1 MENKLMIFEND
12 AFGKVRTLNLNGEQ
26 WFVAADVCK
35 ALELGNPSM
44 TVERLDDDEKGIS
57 TIDTLG
63 GKQRMAI
70 INEPGLYSLV
80 ITSRKP
86 EAKAFKRWIT
96 HEVIPAIRKHG
107 AYMTKSVLEQ
117 VLENPELVLL
127 MAQRMLEEQRKN
139 ELLQRELRLAKPK
152 ADFYD
157 EKLKLFAEH
166 PELLDALMK
175 SLYAAHAENLRH
187 RAERQTLLPK
197 ADYYDAFMDADGC
210 TNLRTTA
217 KELNVPE
224 RWFARFLQQTGFL
237 YRSPAGNLM
246 PYAIPRNRGLF
257 RVRDYVRN
265 GHSGA
270 YTLITPMGKSLF
282 RELLRCGEALPTD

>member
-12 AFGKVRTLNLNGEQ
+12 AFGKVRTLNLNGEP
-26 WFVAADVCK
+26 WFVAVDVCSV
-35 ALELGNPSM
+35 LDLSNPTIAVS
-44 TVERLDDDEKGIS
+44 RLDEDERAKFNLGRQGDA
-57 TIDTLG
+57 TIV
-63 GKQRMAI
+63 
-70 INEPGLYSLV
+70 NEPGLYTLV
-80 ITSRKP
+80 LGSRKP

-96 HEVIPAIRKHG
+96 HEVLPNIRKHG
-107 AYMTKSVLEQ
+107 VYIT
-117 VLENPELVLL
+117 
-127 MAQRMLEEQRKN
+127 
-139 ELLQRELRLAKPK
+139 
-152 ADFYD
+152 D

-282 RELLRCGEALPTD
+282 RELLRCGEAASN

>member
-1 MENKLMIFEND
+1 MENKLMLFENE
-12 AFGKVRTLNLNGEQ
+12 AFGKVRTLNLNGEP
-26 WFVAADVCK
+26 WFVAVDVCSV
-35 ALELGNPSM
+35 LDLSNPAIAVS
-44 TVERLDDDEKGIS
+44 RLDEDERAKFNLGRQGDA
-57 TIDTLG
+57 TIV
-63 GKQRMAI
+63 
-70 INEPGLYSLV
+70 NEPGLYTLV
-80 ITSRKP
+80 LGSRKP

-96 HEVIPAIRKHG
+96 HEVLPNIRKHG
-107 AYMTKSVLEQ
+107 VYIT
-117 VLENPELVLL
+117 
-127 MAQRMLEEQRKN
+127 
-139 ELLQRELRLAKPK
+139 
-152 ADFYD
+152 D

-166 PELLDALMK
+166 PELLDALMR
-175 SLYAAHAENLRH
+175 SLYTAHAENLRH

-282 RELLRCGEALPTD
+282 RELLRCGEAASN

>member
-12 AFGKVRTLNLNGEQ
+12 AFGKVRTLNLNGEP
-26 WFVAADVCK
+26 WFVAVDVCSV
-35 ALELGNPSM
+35 LDLSNPTIAVS
-44 TVERLDDDEKGIS
+44 RLDEDERAKFNLGRQGDA
-57 TIDTLG
+57 TIV
-63 GKQRMAI
+63 
-70 INEPGLYSLV
+70 NEPGLYTLV
-80 ITSRKP
+80 LGSRKP

-96 HEVIPAIRKHG
+96 HEVLPNIRKHG
-107 AYMTKSVLEQ
+107 VYIT
-117 VLENPELVLL
+117 
-127 MAQRMLEEQRKN
+127 
-139 ELLQRELRLAKPK
+139 
-152 ADFYD
+152 D

>member
-1 MENKLMIFEND
+1 MKNKLEIFNNTE
-12 AFGKVRTLNLNGEQ
+12 FGSVRIIQEGDKYLFCGLD
-26 WFVAADVCK
+26 VAAALGYAKPRNAITAHCRYALKRGVPHPQAESKEIEMLFIPEGDVY
-35 ALELGNPSM
+35 
-44 TVERLDDDEKGIS
+44 RL
-57 TIDTLG
+57 
-63 GKQRMAI
+63 
-70 INEPGLYSLV
+70 
-80 ITSRKP
+80 
-86 EAKAFKRWIT
+86 IT
-96 HEVIPAIRKHG
+96 HSKLPSADRFEKWVFDEVLPNIRKHG
-107 AYMTKSVLEQ
+107 VYIT
-117 VLENPELVLL
+117 
-127 MAQRMLEEQRKN
+127 
-139 ELLQRELRLAKPK
+139 
-152 ADFYD
+152 D

>member
-1 MENKLMIFEND
+1 MKNKLEIFNNTE
-12 AFGKVRTLNLNGEQ
+12 FGSVRIIQEGDKYLFCGLD
-26 WFVAADVCK
+26 VAAALGYAKPRNAITAHCRYALKRGVPHPQAESKEIEMLFIPEGDVY
-35 ALELGNPSM
+35 
-44 TVERLDDDEKGIS
+44 RL
-57 TIDTLG
+57 
-63 GKQRMAI
+63 
-70 INEPGLYSLV
+70 
-80 ITSRKP
+80 
-86 EAKAFKRWIT
+86 IT
-96 HEVIPAIRKHG
+96 HSKLPSADRFEKWVFDEVLPNIRKHG
-107 AYMTKSVLEQ
+107 VYIT
-117 VLENPELVLL
+117 
-127 MAQRMLEEQRKN
+127 
-139 ELLQRELRLAKPK
+139 
-152 ADFYD
+152 D

-187 RAERQTLLPK
+187 RAERQSLLPK

-282 RELLRCGEALPTD
+282 RELLRCGEAASN

>member
-1 MENKLMIFEND
+1 MENKLMIFENE
-12 AFGKVRTLNLNGEQ
+12 AFGKVRTLNLNGEP
-26 WFVAADVCK
+26 WFVAVDVCSV
-35 ALELGNPSM
+35 LDLSNPTSA
-44 TVERLDDDEKGIS
+44 VSRLDEDERAKFNLGRQGDA
-57 TIDTLG
+57 TIV
-63 GKQRMAI
+63 
-70 INEPGLYSLV
+70 NEPGLYTLV
-80 ITSRKP
+80 LGSRKP

-96 HEVIPAIRKHG
+96 HEVLPNIRKHG
-107 AYMTKSVLEQ
+107 VYIT
-117 VLENPELVLL
+117 
-127 MAQRMLEEQRKN
+127 
-139 ELLQRELRLAKPK
+139 
-152 ADFYD
+152 D

-175 SLYAAHAENLRH
+175 SLYATHAENLRH

-282 RELLRCGEALPTD
+282 RELLRCGEAVSN

>member
-12 AFGKVRTLNLNGEQ
+12 AFGKVRTLNLNGEP
-26 WFVAADVCK
+26 WFVAVDVCSV
-35 ALELGNPSM
+35 LDLSNPTIAVS
-44 TVERLDDDEKGIS
+44 RLDEDERAKFNLGRQGDA
-57 TIDTLG
+57 TIV
-63 GKQRMAI
+63 
-70 INEPGLYSLV
+70 NEPGLYTLV
-80 ITSRKP
+80 LGSRKP

-107 AYMTKSVLEQ
+107 VYIT
-117 VLENPELVLL
+117 
-127 MAQRMLEEQRKN
+127 
-139 ELLQRELRLAKPK
+139 
-152 ADFYD
+152 D

-175 SLYAAHAENLRH
+175 SLYATHAENLRH

-210 TNLRTTA
+210 TNLRPTA

-265 GHSGA
+265 GHGGA

-282 RELLRCGEALPTD
+282 RELLRCGEAVSN

>member
-12 AFGKVRTLNLNGEQ
+12 AFGKVRTLNLNGEP
-26 WFVAADVCK
+26 WFVAVDVCSV
-35 ALELGNPSM
+35 LDLSNP
-44 TVERLDDDEKGIS
+44 TIAVRRLDEDERAKFNLGRQGDA
-57 TIDTLG
+57 TIV
-63 GKQRMAI
+63 
-70 INEPGLYSLV
+70 NEPGLYTLV
-80 ITSRKP
+80 LGSRKP

-107 AYMTKSVLEQ
+107 VYIT
-117 VLENPELVLL
+117 
-127 MAQRMLEEQRKN
+127 
-139 ELLQRELRLAKPK
+139 
-152 ADFYD
+152 D

>member
-12 AFGKVRTLNLNGEQ
+12 AFGKVRTLNLNGEP

-139 ELLQRELRLAKPK
+139 ELLQQELRLAKPK

-157 EKLKLFAEH
+157 AFIH
-166 PELLDALMK
+166 PEC
-175 SLYAAHAENLRH
+175 
-187 RAERQTLLPK
+187 
-197 ADYYDAFMDADGC
+197 C
-210 TNLRTTA
+210 TNLRATA
-217 KELNVPE
+217 KELKVPE
-224 RWFARFLQQTGFL
+224 KMFTAFLIRKRYL
-237 YRSPAGNLM
+237 YRAPSGTLL
-246 PYAIPRNRGLF
+246 PYAKPASGLF
-257 RVRDYVRN
+257 FVKDYIAVN
-265 GHSGA
+265 GHQGV
-270 YTLITPMGKSLF
+270 YTLVTPKGKTLF
-282 RELLRCGEALPTD
+282 LSMLDEIA

>member
-1 MENKLMIFEND
+1 MENKLMLFENE
-12 AFGKVRTLNLNGEQ
+12 AFGKVRTLNLNGEP
-26 WFVAADVCK
+26 WFVAVDVCSV
-35 ALELGNPSM
+35 LDLSNPTIAVS
-44 TVERLDDDEKGIS
+44 RLDEDERAKFNLGRQGDA
-57 TIDTLG
+57 TIV
-63 GKQRMAI
+63 
-70 INEPGLYSLV
+70 NEPGLYTLV
-80 ITSRKP
+80 LGSRKP

-107 AYMTKSVLEQ
+107 VYIT
-117 VLENPELVLL
+117 
-127 MAQRMLEEQRKN
+127 
-139 ELLQRELRLAKPK
+139 
-152 ADFYD
+152 D

-282 RELLRCGEALPTD
+282 RELLRCGEAVSN

>member
-12 AFGKVRTLNLNGEQ
+12 AFGKVRTLNLNGEP
-26 WFVAADVCK
+26 WFVAVDVCSV
-35 ALELGNPSM
+35 LDLSNPTIAVS
-44 TVERLDDDEKGIS
+44 RLDEDERAKFNLGRQGDA
-57 TIDTLG
+57 TIV
-63 GKQRMAI
+63 
-70 INEPGLYSLV
+70 NEPGLYTLV
-80 ITSRKP
+80 LGSRKP

-107 AYMTKSVLEQ
+107 VYIT
-117 VLENPELVLL
+117 
-127 MAQRMLEEQRKN
+127 
-139 ELLQRELRLAKPK
+139 
-152 ADFYD
+152 D

-282 RELLRCGEALPTD
+282 RELLRWGEAVSN

>member
-12 AFGKVRTLNLNGEQ
+12 AFGKVRTLNLNGEP
-26 WFVAADVCK
+26 WFVAVDVCSV
-35 ALELGNPSM
+35 LDLSNPTIAVS
-44 TVERLDDDEKGIS
+44 RLDEDERAKFNLGRQGDA
-57 TIDTLG
+57 TIV
-63 GKQRMAI
+63 
-70 INEPGLYSLV
+70 NEPGLYTLV
-80 ITSRKP
+80 LGSRKP

-107 AYMTKSVLEQ
+107 VYIT
-117 VLENPELVLL
+117 
-127 MAQRMLEEQRKN
+127 
-139 ELLQRELRLAKPK
+139 
-152 ADFYD
+152 D

-187 RAERQTLLPK
+187 RTERQTLLPK

-265 GHSGA
+265 GHGGA

-282 RELLRCGEALPTD
+282 RELLRCGEAASN

>member
-1 MENKLMIFEND
+1 MENKLMVFENE
-12 AFGKVRTLNLNGEQ
+12 AFGKVRTLNLNGEP
-26 WFVAADVCK
+26 WFVAVDVCSV
-35 ALELGNPSM
+35 LDLSNPTIAVS
-44 TVERLDDDEKGIS
+44 RLDEDERAKFNLGRQGDA
-57 TIDTLG
+57 TIV
-63 GKQRMAI
+63 
-70 INEPGLYSLV
+70 NEPGLYTLV
-80 ITSRKP
+80 LGSRKP

-96 HEVIPAIRKHG
+96 HEVLPNIRKHG
-107 AYMTKSVLEQ
+107 VYIA
-117 VLENPELVLL
+117 
-127 MAQRMLEEQRKN
+127 
-139 ELLQRELRLAKPK
+139 
-152 ADFYD
+152 D

-166 PELLDALMK
+166 PELLDALMR
-175 SLYAAHAENLRH
+175 SLYTAHAENLRH

>member
-1 MENKLMIFEND
+1 MENKLMIFENE
-12 AFGKVRTLNLNGEQ
+12 AFGKVRTLNLNGEP

-107 AYMTKSVLEQ
+107 VYIT
-117 VLENPELVLL
+117 
-127 MAQRMLEEQRKN
+127 
-139 ELLQRELRLAKPK
+139 
-152 ADFYD
+152 D

-175 SLYAAHAENLRH
+175 SLTNSFPSIKVMGEPSLAACLAEFVNL
-187 RAERQTLLPK
+187 P
-197 ADYYDAFMDADGC
+197 FVI
-210 TNLRTTA
+210 N
-217 KELNVPE
+217 
-224 RWFARFLQQTGFL
+224 
-237 YRSPAGNLM
+237 
-246 PYAIPRNRGLF
+246 
-257 RVRDYVRN
+257 
-265 GHSGA
+265 
-270 YTLITPMGKSLF
+270 TP
-282 RELLRCGEALPTD
+282 

>member
-1 MENKLMIFEND
+1 MENKLMIFENE
-12 AFGKVRTLNLNGEQ
+12 AFGKVRTLNLNGEP

-139 ELLQRELRLAKPK
+139 ELLQQELRLTK
-152 ADFYD
+152 A
-157 EKLKLFAEH
+157 
-166 PELLDALMK
+166 
-175 SLYAAHAENLRH
+175 
-187 RAERQTLLPK
+187 Q
-197 ADYYDAFMDADGC
+197 G
-210 TNLRTTA
+210 
-217 KELNVPE
+217 
-224 RWFARFLQQTGFL
+224 G
-237 YRSPAGNLM
+237 
-246 PYAIPRNRGLF
+246 
-257 RVRDYVRN
+257 
-265 GHSGA
+265 
-270 YTLITPMGKSLF
+270 
-282 RELLRCGEALPTD
+282 LLRCIYPPGVLHQSPRHRKGAEGAGENVHRVPHPQALSLPRALRYAAALRQARQRRPVLRKRLYRRQRASGGIYPCHAQGQDPVPLHAGRDRLT

>member
-1 MENKLMIFEND
+1 MENKLMVFENE
-12 AFGKVRTLNLNGEQ
+12 AFGKVRTLNLNGEP
-26 WFVAADVCK
+26 WFVAVDVCSVLDLSNPTIAVSRIDEDERAK
-35 ALELGNPSM
+35 FNLG
-44 TVERLDDDEKGIS
+44 RQGDA
-57 TIDTLG
+57 TIV
-63 GKQRMAI
+63 
-70 INEPGLYSLV
+70 NEPGLYTLV
-80 ITSRKP
+80 LGSRKP

-96 HEVIPAIRKHG
+96 HEVLPNIRKHG
-107 AYMTKSVLEQ
+107 VYIT
-117 VLENPELVLL
+117 
-127 MAQRMLEEQRKN
+127 
-139 ELLQRELRLAKPK
+139 
-152 ADFYD
+152 D

-166 PELLDALMK
+166 PELLDALMR
-175 SLYAAHAENLRH
+175 SLYTAHAENLRH

>member
-1 MENKLMIFEND
+1 MENKLMIFENE
-12 AFGKVRTLNLNGEQ
+12 AFGKMRTLNLNGEP
-26 WFVAADVCK
+26 WFVAVDVCSV
-35 ALELGNPSM
+35 LDLSNPTIAVS
-44 TVERLDDDEKGIS
+44 RLDEDERAKFNLGRQGDA
-57 TIDTLG
+57 TIV
-63 GKQRMAI
+63 
-70 INEPGLYSLV
+70 NEPGLYTLV
-80 ITSRKP
+80 LGSRKP

-107 AYMTKSVLEQ
+107 VYIT
-117 VLENPELVLL
+117 
-127 MAQRMLEEQRKN
+127 
-139 ELLQRELRLAKPK
+139 
-152 ADFYD
+152 D

-175 SLYAAHAENLRH
+175 SLYATHAENLRH

-246 PYAIPRNRGLF
+246 PYALPRNRGLF

-282 RELLRCGEALPTD
+282 RELLRCGEAVSN

>member
-12 AFGKVRTLNLNGEQ
+12 AFGKVRTLNLNGEP
-26 WFVAADVCK
+26 WFVAVDVCSV
-35 ALELGNPSM
+35 LDLSNPTIAVS
-44 TVERLDDDEKGIS
+44 RLDEDERAKFNLGRQGDA
-57 TIDTLG
+57 TIV
-63 GKQRMAI
+63 
-70 INEPGLYSLV
+70 NEPGLYTLV
-80 ITSRKP
+80 LGSRKP
-86 EAKAFKRWIT
+86 ETKAFKRWIT

-107 AYMTKSVLEQ
+107 VYIT
-117 VLENPELVLL
+117 
-127 MAQRMLEEQRKN
+127 
-139 ELLQRELRLAKPK
+139 
-152 ADFYD
+152 D

>member
-1 MENKLMIFEND
+1 MKNKLEIFNNTEFGSVRIIQEGDKYLFCGLDVAAALGYAKPRNAITAHCRYALKRGVPHPQAESKEIEMIFIPE
-12 AFGKVRTLNLNGEQ
+12 G
-26 WFVAADVCK
+26 DVY
-35 ALELGNPSM
+35 
-44 TVERLDDDEKGIS
+44 RL
-57 TIDTLG
+57 
-63 GKQRMAI
+63 
-70 INEPGLYSLV
+70 
-80 ITSRKP
+80 
-86 EAKAFKRWIT
+86 IT
-96 HEVIPAIRKHG
+96 HSKLPSADRFEKWVFDEVLPNIRKHG
-107 AYMTKSVLEQ
+107 VYIT
-117 VLENPELVLL
+117 
-127 MAQRMLEEQRKN
+127 
-139 ELLQRELRLAKPK
+139 
-152 ADFYD
+152 D

-282 RELLRCGEALPTD
+282 RELLRCGEAASN

>member
-12 AFGKVRTLNLNGEQ
+12 AFGKVRTLNLNGEP
-26 WFVAADVCK
+26 WFVAVDVCSV
-35 ALELGNPSM
+35 LDLSNPTIAVS
-44 TVERLDDDEKGIS
+44 RLDEDERAKFNLGRQGDA
-57 TIDTLG
+57 TIV
-63 GKQRMAI
+63 
-70 INEPGLYSLV
+70 NEPGLYTLV
-80 ITSRKP
+80 LGSRKP

-107 AYMTKSVLEQ
+107 VYIT
-117 VLENPELVLL
+117 
-127 MAQRMLEEQRKN
+127 
-139 ELLQRELRLAKPK
+139 
-152 ADFYD
+152 D

-246 PYAIPRNRGLF
+246 PYTIPRNRGLF

-282 RELLRCGEALPTD
+282 RELLRCGEAVSN

>member
-1 MENKLMIFEND
+1 MENKLMIFENE
-12 AFGKVRTLNLNGEQ
+12 AFGKVRTLNLNGEP

-107 AYMTKSVLEQ
+107 VYIT
-117 VLENPELVLL
+117 
-127 MAQRMLEEQRKN
+127 
-139 ELLQRELRLAKPK
+139 
-152 ADFYD
+152 D

-175 SLYAAHAENLRH
+175 SLYATHAENLRH

-197 ADYYDAFMDADGC
+197 ADYYDAFMDAECC
-210 TNLRTTA
+210 TNLRATA
-217 KELNVPE
+217 KELKVPE
-224 RWFARFLQQTGFL
+224 KMFTAFLIRKRYL
-237 YRSPAGNLM
+237 YRAPSGTLL
-246 PYAIPRNRGLF
+246 PYAKPASDGLF
-257 RVRDYVRN
+257 FVKDYIAVN
-265 GHSGA
+265 GHQGV
-270 YTLITPMGKSLF
+270 YTLVTPKGKSLF
-282 RELLRCGEALPTD
+282 LTMLGEIA

>member
-1 MENKLMIFEND
+1 MENKLMLFENE
-12 AFGKVRTLNLNGEQ
+12 AFGKVRTLNLNGEP
-26 WFVAADVCK
+26 WFVAVDVCSV
-35 ALELGNPSM
+35 LDLSNPTIAVS
-44 TVERLDDDEKGIS
+44 RLDEDERAKFNLGRQGDA
-57 TIDTLG
+57 TIV
-63 GKQRMAI
+63 
-70 INEPGLYSLV
+70 NEPGLYTLV
-80 ITSRKP
+80 LGSRKP

-107 AYMTKSVLEQ
+107 VYIT
-117 VLENPELVLL
+117 
-127 MAQRMLEEQRKN
+127 
-139 ELLQRELRLAKPK
+139 
-152 ADFYD
+152 D

-257 RVRDYVRN
+257 RVRDYIRN

-282 RELLRCGEALPTD
+282 RELLRCGEALPTG

>member
-1 MENKLMIFEND
+1 MENKLMLFENE
-12 AFGKVRTLNLNGEQ
+12 AFGKVRTLNLNGEP
-26 WFVAADVCK
+26 WFVAVDVCSV
-35 ALELGNPSM
+35 LDLSNPTIAVS
-44 TVERLDDDEKGIS
+44 RLDEDERAKFNLGRQGDA
-57 TIDTLG
+57 TIV
-63 GKQRMAI
+63 
-70 INEPGLYSLV
+70 NEPGLYTLV
-80 ITSRKP
+80 LGSRKP

-107 AYMTKSVLEQ
+107 VYIT
-117 VLENPELVLL
+117 
-127 MAQRMLEEQRKN
+127 
-139 ELLQRELRLAKPK
+139 
-152 ADFYD
+152 D

-265 GHSGA
+265 GHGGA

>member
-1 MENKLMIFEND
+1 MENKLMVFENE
-12 AFGKVRTLNLNGEQ
+12 AFGKVRTLNLNGEP
-26 WFVAADVCK
+26 WFVAADVCSV
-35 ALELGNPSM
+35 LDLSNPTIAVS
-44 TVERLDDDEKGIS
+44 RLDEDERAKFNLGRQGDA
-57 TIDTLG
+57 TIV
-63 GKQRMAI
+63 
-70 INEPGLYSLV
+70 NEPGLYTLV
-80 ITSRKP
+80 LGSRKP

-96 HEVIPAIRKHG
+96 HEVLPNIRKHG
-107 AYMTKSVLEQ
+107 VYIT
-117 VLENPELVLL
+117 
-127 MAQRMLEEQRKN
+127 
-139 ELLQRELRLAKPK
+139 
-152 ADFYD
+152 D

-166 PELLDALMK
+166 PELLDALMR
-175 SLYAAHAENLRH
+175 SLYTAHAENLRH

-282 RELLRCGEALPTD
+282 RELLRCGEAASN

>member
-1 MENKLMIFEND
+1 MENKLMIFENE
-12 AFGKVRTLNLNGEQ
+12 AFGKVRTLNLNGEP
-26 WFVAADVCK
+26 WFVAVDVCSV
-35 ALELGNPSM
+35 LDLSNPTIAVS
-44 TVERLDDDEKGIS
+44 RLDEDERAKFNLGRQGDA
-57 TIDTLG
+57 TIV
-63 GKQRMAI
+63 
-70 INEPGLYSLV
+70 NEPGLYTLV
-80 ITSRKP
+80 LGSRKP

-96 HEVIPAIRKHG
+96 HEVLPNIRKHG
-107 AYMTKSVLEQ
+107 VYIT
-117 VLENPELVLL
+117 
-127 MAQRMLEEQRKN
+127 
-139 ELLQRELRLAKPK
+139 
-152 ADFYD
+152 D

-166 PELLDALMK
+166 PELLDALMR
-175 SLYAAHAENLRH
+175 SLYTAHAENLRH

-217 KELNVPE
+217 KELDVPE

-282 RELLRCGEALPTD
+282 RELLRCGEAASN

>member
-12 AFGKVRTLNLNGEQ
+12 AFGKVRTLNLNGEP

-44 TVERLDDDEKGIS
+44 TVERLDDDEKGVS

-86 EAKAFKRWIT
+86 EAKAF
-96 HEVIPAIRKHG
+96 
-107 AYMTKSVLEQ
+107 
-117 VLENPELVLL
+117 
-127 MAQRMLEEQRKN
+127 
-139 ELLQRELRLAKPK
+139 
-152 ADFYD
+152 
-157 EKLKLFAEH
+157 
-166 PELLDALMK
+166 
-175 SLYAAHAENLRH
+175 
-187 RAERQTLLPK
+187 
-197 ADYYDAFMDADGC
+197 
-210 TNLRTTA
+210 
-217 KELNVPE
+217 
-224 RWFARFLQQTGFL
+224 L

-246 PYAIPRNRGLF
+246 PYALPRNRGLF

-282 RELLRCGEALPTD
+282 RELLCCGEAVSN

>member
-1 MENKLMIFEND
+1 MENKLMVFENE
-12 AFGKVRTLNLNGEQ
+12 AFGKVRTLNLNGEP
-26 WFVAADVCK
+26 WFVAVDVCSV
-35 ALELGNPSM
+35 LDLSNPTIAVS
-44 TVERLDDDEKGIS
+44 RLDEDERAKFNLGRQGDA
-57 TIDTLG
+57 TIV
-63 GKQRMAI
+63 
-70 INEPGLYSLV
+70 NEPGLYTLV
-80 ITSRKP
+80 LGSRKP

-96 HEVIPAIRKHG
+96 HEVLPNIRKHG
-107 AYMTKSVLEQ
+107 VYIT
-117 VLENPELVLL
+117 
-127 MAQRMLEEQRKN
+127 
-139 ELLQRELRLAKPK
+139 
-152 ADFYD
+152 D

-166 PELLDALMK
+166 PELLDALMR
-175 SLYAAHAENLRH
+175 SLYTAHAENLRH

-246 PYAIPRNRGLF
+246 PYTIPRNRGLF

>member
-1 MENKLMIFEND
+1 MENKLMVFENE
-12 AFGKVRTLNLNGEQ
+12 AFGKVRTLNLNGEP
-26 WFVAADVCK
+26 WFVAVDVCSV
-35 ALELGNPSM
+35 LDLSNPTIAVS
-44 TVERLDDDEKGIS
+44 RLDEDERAKFNLGRQGDA
-57 TIDTLG
+57 TIV
-63 GKQRMAI
+63 
-70 INEPGLYSLV
+70 NEPGLYTLV
-80 ITSRKP
+80 LGSRKP

-96 HEVIPAIRKHG
+96 HEVLPNIRKHG
-107 AYMTKSVLEQ
+107 VYIT
-117 VLENPELVLL
+117 
-127 MAQRMLEEQRKN
+127 
-139 ELLQRELRLAKPK
+139 
-152 ADFYD
+152 D

>member
-1 MENKLMIFEND
+1 MENKLMIFENE
-12 AFGKVRTLNLNGEQ
+12 AFGKVRTLNLNGEP
-26 WFVAADVCK
+26 WFVAVDVCSV
-35 ALELGNPSM
+35 LDLSNP
-44 TVERLDDDEKGIS
+44 TIAVRRLDEDERAKFNLGRQGDA
-57 TIDTLG
+57 TIV
-63 GKQRMAI
+63 
-70 INEPGLYSLV
+70 NEPGLYTLV
-80 ITSRKP
+80 LGSRKP

-96 HEVIPAIRKHG
+96 HEVIPAIRKRG
-107 AYMTKSVLEQ
+107 VYIT
-117 VLENPELVLL
+117 
-127 MAQRMLEEQRKN
+127 
-139 ELLQRELRLAKPK
+139 
-152 ADFYD
+152 D

-265 GHSGA
+265 GHGGA

>member
-12 AFGKVRTLNLNGEQ
+12 AFGKVRTLNLNGEP
-26 WFVAADVCK
+26 WFVAVDVCSV
-35 ALELGNPSM
+35 LDLSNPTIAVS
-44 TVERLDDDEKGIS
+44 RLDEDERAKFNLGRQGDA
-57 TIDTLG
+57 TIV
-63 GKQRMAI
+63 
-70 INEPGLYSLV
+70 NEPGLYTLV
-80 ITSRKP
+80 LGSRKP

-107 AYMTKSVLEQ
+107 VYIT
-117 VLENPELVLL
+117 
-127 MAQRMLEEQRKN
+127 
-139 ELLQRELRLAKPK
+139 
-152 ADFYD
+152 D

-175 SLYAAHAENLRH
+175 SLYATHAENLRH

-282 RELLRCGEALPTD
+282 RELLRCGEVLPTD

>member
-1 MENKLMIFEND
+1 MENKLMLFENE
-12 AFGKVRTLNLNGEQ
+12 AFGKVRTLNLNGEP
-26 WFVAADVCK
+26 WFVAVDVCSV
-35 ALELGNPSM
+35 LDLSNPTIAVS
-44 TVERLDDDEKGIS
+44 RLDEDERAKFNLGRQGDA
-57 TIDTLG
+57 TIV
-63 GKQRMAI
+63 
-70 INEPGLYSLV
+70 NEPGLYTLV
-80 ITSRKP
+80 LGSRKP

-107 AYMTKSVLEQ
+107 VYIT
-117 VLENPELVLL
+117 
-127 MAQRMLEEQRKN
+127 
-139 ELLQRELRLAKPK
+139 
-152 ADFYD
+152 D

-187 RAERQTLLPK
+187 RAERQSLLPK
-197 ADYYDAFMDADGC
+197 ADYYDGFMDADGC
-210 TNLRTTA
+210 TYLRTTA

-282 RELLRCGEALPTD
+282 RELLRCGEAASN

>member
-1 MENKLMIFEND
+1 MENKLMIFENE
-12 AFGKVRTLNLNGEQ
+12 AFGKVRTLNLNGEP
-26 WFVAADVCK
+26 WFVAVDVCSVLDLSNTTI
-35 ALELGNPSM
+35 AVS
-44 TVERLDDDEKGIS
+44 RLDEDERAKFNLGRQGDA
-57 TIDTLG
+57 TIV
-63 GKQRMAI
+63 
-70 INEPGLYSLV
+70 NEPGLYTLV
-80 ITSRKP
+80 LGSRKP

-107 AYMTKSVLEQ
+107 VYIT
-117 VLENPELVLL
+117 
-127 MAQRMLEEQRKN
+127 
-139 ELLQRELRLAKPK
+139 
-152 ADFYD
+152 D

-175 SLYAAHAENLRH
+175 SLYATHAENLRH